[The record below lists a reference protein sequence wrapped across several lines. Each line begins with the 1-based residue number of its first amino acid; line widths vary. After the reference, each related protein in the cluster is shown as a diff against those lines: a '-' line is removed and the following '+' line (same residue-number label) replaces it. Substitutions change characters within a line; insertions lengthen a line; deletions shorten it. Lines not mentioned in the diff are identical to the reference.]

1 VIGVLDAALARLRLA
16 LKALSR
22 LDFVSAPSPRLRLGT
37 LSHEWEREV
46 ANDQR

>member
-22 LDFVSAPSPRLRLGT
+22 LDFVSAPSPALASLAGRGEARIYA
-37 LSHEWEREV
+37 SP
-46 ANDQR
+46 